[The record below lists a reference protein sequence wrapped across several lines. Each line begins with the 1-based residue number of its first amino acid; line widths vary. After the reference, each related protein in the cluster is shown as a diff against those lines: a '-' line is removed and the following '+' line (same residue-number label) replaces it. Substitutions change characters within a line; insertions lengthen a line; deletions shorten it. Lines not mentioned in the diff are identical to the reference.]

1 VDIDLDELAAQL
13 GNRYGL
19 GSRIGEGAQGVVYA
33 ATRFQALDGIVAEE
47 KVALKIY
54 TDPDQDERVRRE
66 INAMLM
72 LRDRALASLIEFGQV
87 RLAGRDYQYGTWEF
101 IEGTPLDKRLAN
113 AALPPAVVAAIGR
126 DVSRAI
132 GALWSKR
139 IVHRD
144 ISPKN
149 VILRAGEREAVLI
162 DLGIARHL
170 TQGSLTAHGFWCG
183 TPGYL
188 SPEQAGARRD
198 LSCRSDIFAVGVV
211 LQEALAGRHPTN
223 WDPYAMLRG
232 MPATADIAPDA
243 PARLARIIDEM
254 VNPIAVR
261 RPLPDVLVDQFTQ
274 YLAAR

>member
-1 VDIDLDELAAQL
+1 VDFDLDELSAQL
-13 GNRYGL
+13 GGRYRM
-19 GSRIGEGAQGVVYA
+19 GSQIGEGAQGVVFA
-33 ATRFQALDGIVAEE
+33 GTRLQALDGTEAEE

-66 INAMLM
+66 INAMLA
-72 LRDRALASLIEFGQV
+72 LRDRTLASLIEFGQV
-87 RLAGRDYQYGTWEF
+87 QLGGRDYQYGTWEF
-101 IEGTPLDKRLAN
+101 IEGTPLDQRIRTG
-113 AALPPAVVAAIGR
+113 ALPANVVAAVGR

-132 GALWSKR
+132 GTLWSRR

-149 VILRAGEREAVLI
+149 VIVRAGDREAVLL

-170 TQGSLTAHGFWCG
+170 SQGTLTAHGFWCG

-188 SPEQAGARRD
+188 SPEQAQARRD
-198 LSCRSDIFAVGVV
+198 LTCRSDVFAAGVV

-223 WDPYAMLRG
+223 WDPYAMLSG
-232 MPATADIAPDA
+232 VPPTADIAPDA
-243 PARLARIIDEM
+243 PARLAMIIDSM

-261 RPLPDVLVDQFTQ
+261 RPLPETLVDQFTN
-274 YLAAR
+274 YLDPR